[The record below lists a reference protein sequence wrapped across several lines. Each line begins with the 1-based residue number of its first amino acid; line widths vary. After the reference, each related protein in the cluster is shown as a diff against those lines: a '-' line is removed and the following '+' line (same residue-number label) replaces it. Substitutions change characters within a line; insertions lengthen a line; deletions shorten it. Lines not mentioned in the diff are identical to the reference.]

1 MSDNKFREI
10 VRRQFGI
17 EAIKVC
23 NAAREKQDS
32 IVQERREI
40 DGVIYSK

>member
-1 MSDNKFREI
+1 MSDNKLREI

-32 IVQERREI
+32 IIQKMREI
-40 DGVIYSK
+40 DGVIYGK